1 MTLQNRACSYQYDA
15 LDRLASRF
23 STERGTTRHFYCAN
37 RLVTERGGSEHR
49 AYIHGSEQL
58 LAWQIGVA
66 KMISTALIAPD
77 RSNSVLAM
85 IAPGQNAF
93 VAYSPY
99 GHRANTALLPGLPG
113 FNGEHPDP
121 LTDHYLLGNGYRAF
135 NPVLMRFNSP
145 DSLSPFGEGGLNG
158 YAYCQG
164 DPVNCH
170 DPSGRVSWQFIV
182 GMTLSVAA
190 LLTATVALFP
200 SLPFLLSVEA
210 AQAGFVSAGS
220 LSTMVT
226 GVASVAGGA
235 LSVTRQIVQEVAP
248 DSPLLEPLGWSA
260 LILGLTAASTRVGSV
275 IAARNP
281 RNLANIKQAIEK
293 RGMPILVSGP
303 SEVSAASQIRGV
315 ASSTSASLRLNN
327 HDLLS
332 VRL

>member
-37 RLVTERGGSEHR
+37 RLVTEREGSEHR

-121 LTDHYLLGNGYRAF
+121 LTGHYLLGNGYRAF

-164 DPVNCH
+164 DPVNRS
-170 DPSGRVSWQFIV
+170 DPSGHGFQDFLKDAVPYI
-182 GMTLSVAA
+182 A
-190 LLTATVALFP
+190 LIASA
-200 SLPFLLSVEA
+200 
-210 AQAGFVSAGS
+210 AGS
-220 LSTMVT
+220 LVLYKFTKVRFRKWFT
-226 GVASVAGGA
+226 GNAPEGDKVVSMGAVGVIASAATTAAGSIIRIA
-235 LSVTRQIVQEVAP
+235 DPESPIAY
-248 DSPLLEPLGWSA
+248 PLLALGA
-260 LILGLTAASTRVGSV
+260 IGAIGFQGVRYAGHKLGKPASMPVQKRASTENS
-275 IAARNP
+275 
-281 RNLANIKQAIEK
+281 
-293 RGMPILVSGP
+293 
-303 SEVSAASQIRGV
+303 
-315 ASSTSASLRLNN
+315 
-327 HDLLS
+327 LS
-332 VRL
+332 VRRSMINRGPLGDSYTTEAAEIRGA